1 MTAHSGYSARPVGRG
16 LRALSPP
23 VMSVAA
29 RVACGKNKA
38 AVGAV
43 SASGNLSILT
53 ANAEFGWLCRTAAWH
68 QKGRAMEKG
77 LCYGA
82 LGIAALMLLL
92 FALDMVA
99 KVPFGGGKF
108 VTVDVFGIIA
118 SGIVGYL
125 ALSASKDL
133 K

>member
-1 MTAHSGYSARPVGRG
+1 
-16 LRALSPP
+16 
-23 VMSVAA
+23 
-29 RVACGKNKA
+29 
-38 AVGAV
+38 
-43 SASGNLSILT
+43 
-53 ANAEFGWLCRTAAWH
+53 
-68 QKGRAMEKG
+68 MEKG

-92 FALDMVA
+92 FVLDMVA

-118 SGIVGYL
+118 SAIVGYL

>member
-1 MTAHSGYSARPVGRG
+1 
-16 LRALSPP
+16 
-23 VMSVAA
+23 
-29 RVACGKNKA
+29 
-38 AVGAV
+38 
-43 SASGNLSILT
+43 
-53 ANAEFGWLCRTAAWH
+53 
-68 QKGRAMEKG
+68 MEKG

-92 FALDMVA
+92 FVLDMVA

-118 SGIVGYL
+118 SVIVGYL